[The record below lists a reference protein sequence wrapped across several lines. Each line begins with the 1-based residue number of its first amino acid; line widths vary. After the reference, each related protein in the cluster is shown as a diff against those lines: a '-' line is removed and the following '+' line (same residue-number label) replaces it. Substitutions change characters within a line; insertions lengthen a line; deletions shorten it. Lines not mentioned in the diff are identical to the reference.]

1 MEDIFD
7 SDTEYHRREI
17 YSFRTTLFFISMFSN
32 TFFRNSRPEAF
43 YPAALF
49 KKRLW
54 HRCFPVNFAKLLRT
68 LPVAAECFPNNVFL
82 LNIFLLLVL

>member
-17 YSFRTTLFFISMFSN
+17 YSFRTILFFISMFSN

-49 KKRLW
+49 KKRL
-54 HRCFPVNFAKLLRT
+54 
-68 LPVAAECFPNNVFL
+68 
-82 LNIFLLLVL
+82 